1 MTMLLVRGFL
11 TWLIPFIVSFLF
23 FTPNGTPLID
33 ITFFKSIMTVL
44 GCLVGVLLLIQS
56 FTKIKTNYL
65 KESIRIG
72 LIWFLMNIVLDLIFL
87 LPLGKLTIMDYII
100 QIGIRDINIPIISI
114 GMEYLT
120 KNIQK
125 EPSPHVLN
133 PKSETK

>member
-11 TWLIPFIVSFLF
+11 TWLIPFIVSFFF

-87 LPLGKLTIMDYII
+87 LPLGKLTLMDYII
-100 QIGIRDINIPIISI
+100 QIGIRYINIPIISI
-114 GMEYLT
+114 GMGYLT

-125 EPSPHVLN
+125 EPSQ
-133 PKSETK
+133 

>member
-87 LPLGKLTIMDYII
+87 LPLGKLTLMDYIT
-100 QIGIRDINIPIISI
+100 QIGIRYINIPIISI
-114 GMEYLT
+114 GMGYLT

-125 EPSPHVLN
+125 WY
-133 PKSETK
+133 T

>member
-114 GMEYLT
+114 GMGYLT

-125 EPSPHVLN
+125 EPSQ
-133 PKSETK
+133 

>member
-65 KESIRIG
+65 KESIKIG

-100 QIGIRDINIPIISI
+100 KIGIQYINIPIISI
-114 GMEYLT
+114 GMGYLT

-125 EPSPHVLN
+125 EPSQ
-133 PKSETK
+133 

>member
-11 TWLIPFIVSFLF
+11 TWLIPFIVSFFF

-65 KESIRIG
+65 KESIKIG

-87 LPLGKLTIMDYII
+87 LPLGKLTLMDYIT
-100 QIGIRDINIPIISI
+100 QIGIRYINIPIISI
-114 GMEYLT
+114 GMGYLA

-125 EPSPHVLN
+125 EPSQ
-133 PKSETK
+133 

>member
-1 MTMLLVRGFL
+1 MLLVRGFL
-11 TWLIPFIVSFLF
+11 TWLIPFIVSFFF

-100 QIGIRDINIPIISI
+100 QIGIRYINIPIISI
-114 GMEYLT
+114 GMGYLT

-125 EPSPHVLN
+125 EPSQ
-133 PKSETK
+133 

>member
-11 TWLIPFIVSFLF
+11 TWLIPFMVSFLF

-100 QIGIRDINIPIISI
+100 QIGIRYINIPIISI
-114 GMEYLT
+114 GMGYLT
-120 KNIQK
+120 KNIPK
-125 EPSPHVLN
+125 EPSQ
-133 PKSETK
+133 

>member
-11 TWLIPFIVSFLF
+11 TWLIPFMVSFLF

-56 FTKIKTNYL
+56 FKKIKTNYL

-100 QIGIRDINIPIISI
+100 QIGIRYINIPIISI
-114 GMEYLT
+114 GMGYLT

-125 EPSPHVLN
+125 EPSQ
-133 PKSETK
+133 

>member
-1 MTMLLVRGFL
+1 MLLVRGFL

-87 LPLGKLTIMDYII
+87 LPLGKLTLMDYIT
-100 QIGIRDINIPIISI
+100 QIGIRYINIPIISI
-114 GMEYLT
+114 GMGYLT
-120 KNIQK
+120 KNIPK
-125 EPSPHVLN
+125 EPSQ
-133 PKSETK
+133 

>member
-56 FTKIKTNYL
+56 FKKIKTNYL

-100 QIGIRDINIPIISI
+100 QIGIRYINIPIISI
-114 GMEYLT
+114 GMGYLT

-125 EPSPHVLN
+125 EPSQ
-133 PKSETK
+133 

>member
-23 FTPNGTPLID
+23 YTPNGTPLKD

-100 QIGIRDINIPIISI
+100 QIGIRYINIPIISI
-114 GMEYLT
+114 GMGYLT

-125 EPSPHVLN
+125 EPSQ
-133 PKSETK
+133 